1 MLITHKYLRPLKYLT
16 ISSALFFYE
25 LYYGHI
31 SLAAYWILDK
41 QTFLLPEI
49 FIFFTINLFF
59 LLREAFKTSASK
71 ARLGKGYSQFYQD
84 RIEKIT
90 RKYHNISQ
98 ALTNSSE
105 SERIRL
111 ARELH
116 DDTIQQI
123 ILLSQKVEL
132 MKFDHP
138 DNILFKQLDE
148 LSILVND
155 TIDSTRDF
163 IRELRPPQLKKLGLV
178 KALTTLAL
186 QKSISPDMTINFS
199 IEGNIYKLR
208 EEIEMTIY
216 RLSQTALQNI
226 ALHSKA
232 TKASLVLTFQEDG
245 IMLSITDNGKGF
257 DVPSEEHLLQK
268 RSFGLLGM
276 RERTYM
282 CGGIFIIHSVI
293 DTGTHIIIK
302 MPKTGNE
309 RSGKR
314 RSSDRP

>member
-1 MLITHKYLRPLKYLT
+1 MIIKDKYLHPLKYLA
-16 ISSALFFYE
+16 ISTAFFFYE

-41 QTFLLPEI
+41 QTLLLPEL
-49 FIFFTINLFF
+49 FIFFTVNVLF
-59 LLREAFKTSASK
+59 LLREAFKTAAST
-71 ARLGKGYSQFYQD
+71 ARLGKGYSQFYQN

-90 RKYHNISQ
+90 RKYHSISE

-116 DDTIQQI
+116 DDTIQQM

-132 MKFDHP
+132 MKYDNP

-148 LSILVND
+148 LSILINN

-163 IRELRPPQLKKLGLV
+163 IRELRPPQLKKLGLA
-178 KALTTLAL
+178 KTLKTL
-186 QKSISPDMTINFS
+186 VHQKSISSDITIKFS
-199 IEGNIYKLR
+199 MEGKKYNLR
-208 EEIEMTIY
+208 EEIEMTLY

-232 TKASLVLTFQEDG
+232 TKASLILTFQDDEVV
-245 IMLSITDNGKGF
+245 LSIIDNGEGF
-257 DVPSEEHLLQK
+257 DVPNEEYLLQK

-293 DTGTHIIIK
+293 DAGTHIIIK

-309 RSGKR
+309 KNWVNKR
-314 RSSDRP
+314 KNDA